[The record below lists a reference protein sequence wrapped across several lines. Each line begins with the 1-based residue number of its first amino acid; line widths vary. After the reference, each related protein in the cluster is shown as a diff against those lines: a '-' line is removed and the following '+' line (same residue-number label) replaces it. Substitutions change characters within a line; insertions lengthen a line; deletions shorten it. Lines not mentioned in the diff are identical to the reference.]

1 MYFNMYVN
9 YVTVQL
15 QNQNMESSNKES
27 AWKALWEQK
36 GILIYSTV
44 QYGISFGSDICSQ
57 VPSLLLIPEDRQR
70 QHWSLELH
78 MLMMHS

>member
-1 MYFNMYVN
+1 MYVN

-27 AWKALWEQK
+27 AWKALSEQK

-44 QYGISFGSDICSQ
+44 HYGISFGSDICSK
-57 VPSLLLIPEDRQR
+57 SLLCY
-70 QHWSLELH
+70 
-78 MLMMHS
+78 